1 MLDAGTLGGN
11 PPIERQLDVDRIPQ
25 LLIAVCVVLSGAV
38 LLYLFGNTLPA
49 YVASSLTG
57 VFAALGIFFTLGLV
71 FGICRVGGRRTSDA
85 IALSLFETF
94 PHGVIVTGAN
104 GDIAYANT
112 RYMELFGASSSAEIA
127 PPDQLLRLDGQ
138 GSASLLRLS
147 VAIERRERAVEE
159 VRVGSGSAPRWLR
172 IEVRPIGLRDGNDNL
187 TAWLVSDVTIERAG
201 QESTFIAAQEAIDF
215 LDGLPT
221 GFFVARADGV
231 ILHLNSSLADL
242 LGIDLTAFQRRELR
256 FEDFVAGN
264 GAALLASAPK
274 AEDGTRSVDLDLI
287 GSGDEAVPVHIV
299 LRDAPSGDQTFATVL
314 DRRSHLSSSRA
325 FGAVGEDDGLAAIRF
340 ERFFNNAPIAIVSLA
355 EDSTV
360 IRRNAPF
367 LRMFG
372 DVMGDGIASDTRLT
386 DMLPEE
392 DRARLQASLNDAMH
406 QRADIPPIDF
416 VVSGDTPDSDRH
428 FRLFVNSILR
438 NARDDG
444 EGETAIVY
452 VVENTEQK
460 AIESAYA
467 RGQKL
472 QAMGELSG
480 SIAHDFNNLLT
491 AINLSVDHLLQSHS
505 ADDPSYRDIHSIKTD
520 VGRAAALVRQLLA
533 YARKQT
539 LRKEVVD
546 LPDVLADARSLL
558 DRIAGHGVQLTMN
571 FGPDPWF
578 VKLDKQQF
586 VQVASN
592 LIANARDAM
601 GGVGSV
607 TINTRN
613 VPAAE
618 AAEMGHKGLAPADY
632 VMIDVID
639 TGSGM
644 PPEVVE
650 RIFEPFYTTKEVGKG
665 TGLGLSMVYGTVKQS
680 QGFIFADSEVGKGT
694 RFRILLP
701 RCEAP
706 VIEDKAV
713 AKGPVAGASEAKV
726 AKADLTGTGR
736 VLLVEDE
743 TSVRMGSM
751 RALSA
756 RGYDVQEAADGLE
769 ALEYLEEVDGDVDI
783 IVSDVVMPEM
793 DGPTLLREMRE
804 RYGDTIKFVFV
815 SGYAED
821 AFAKNLPENAEFSFL
836 PKPYSIVDLTTKV
849 KEVLKEG

>member
-25 LLIAVCVVLSGAV
+25 LLIAVCAVLSGVV
-38 LLYLFGNTLPA
+38 LLYLFDNSLPD
-49 YVASSLTG
+49 YVSVGLSGA
-57 VFAALGIFFTLGLV
+57 FAALGIFFVLGLV
-71 FGICRVGGRRTSDA
+71 FGVCRVGGRRTADA
-85 IALSLFETF
+85 IALSLFESF
-94 PHGVIVTGAN
+94 PNGVIVTGTN
-104 GDIAYANT
+104 GDIAYANA

-147 VAIERRERAVEE
+147 VAIERREMAVEE
-159 VRVGSGSAPRWLR
+159 VRLGNSAASRWLR
-172 IEVRPIGLRDGNDNL
+172 IEVRPIGLRNGSDDL
-187 TAWLVSDVTIERAG
+187 TAWLVSDVTAERAA

-231 ILHLNSSLADL
+231 ILHLNARLADL

-264 GAALLASAPK
+264 GAALLATAPK
-274 AEDGTRSVDLDLI
+274 AEDGTRSVDLDLV

-299 LRDAPSGDQTFATVL
+299 LRDTPSGDQTFATVL
-314 DRRSHLSSSRA
+314 DRRAHLAGQRSL
-325 FGAVGEDDGLAAIRF
+325 GTTGEDDGRATIRF

-355 EDSTV
+355 EDSTI

-372 DVMGDGIASDTRLT
+372 DIVGNDIASGMRLT
-386 DMLPEE
+386 DLLPEE
-392 DRARLQASLNDAMH
+392 DRVRLEASLTDAMH
-406 QRADIPPIDF
+406 QRADITPVDF
-416 VVSGDTPDSDRH
+416 VIPGDVPDEDRH

-438 NARDDG
+438 DAQDNGD
-444 EGETAIVY
+444 GETAIVY

-601 GGVGSV
+601 DGHGSV
-607 TINTRN
+607 TITTRN
-613 VPAAE
+613 VPASE
-618 AAEMGHKGLAPADY
+618 AAEMGHKGFLPADY

-680 QGFIFADSEVGKGT
+680 QGFIFADSKVGEGT

-706 VIEDKAV
+706 AVEDKA
-713 AKGPVAGASEAKV
+713 AIRIAAEADSKTKSAKV
-726 AKADLTGTGR
+726 DLTGSGR

-821 AFAKNLPENAEFSFL
+821 AFAKNLPDGAEFSFL
-836 PKPYSIVDLTTKV
+836 PKPYSIVDLTAKV